1 MTQDSI
7 IIGER
12 ETNSIDLIRIAHGS
26 YTLSRVAI
34 CSPNLMLTMIPN
46 GIYLMHHTIEILI
59 KSFLYKEEIT
69 IDYNKGKGHNFY
81 SLIGLCTKKSSN
93 LDFINQLFQDDNT
106 KYLIG
111 VLNSSYTKNKYSF
124 AGYTLKT
131 DELLDVYDKI
141 IYTLL
146 DNYWLLYGKKEN
158 LTKEQ
163 ITIIWTTSD
172 LIKYLEKGQKQNFQ
186 FKVFND

>member
-1 MTQDSI
+1 MSDESI
-7 IIGER
+7 IIGNR

-26 YTLSRVAI
+26 YTLSRVAL
-34 CSPNLMLTMIPN
+34 CSPILMLTMTPN

-59 KSFLYKEEIT
+59 KSFLYKEEIEFKINKGHK
-69 IDYNKGKGHNFY
+69 IDY
-81 SLIGLCTKKSSN
+81 LLDLCIKNSSN
-93 LDFINQLFQDDNT
+93 LDFMNQLFQDDNT
-106 KYLIG
+106 KYLIN
-111 VLNSSYTKNKYSF
+111 VLNSSYIKNKYSF

-186 FKVFND
+186 FKLFTD